1 MAKAGIGERLKKL
14 FTKSGKGEDFYEDFE
29 DMLIEGDIGA
39 AVAMEL
45 SDKLRE
51 RFGRKGPETRE
62 EVSAEL
68 KTVISGMIK
77 SADPVIDTGKTTI
90 LMILGVNGVGK
101 TTSIAKIAD
110 FYRREYGVN
119 PVLSAGDTFRAAAI
133 DQLKLHGERLGMRV
147 VHQQPGSDPGAVVY
161 DSIESAMAQG
171 SKMII
176 ADTAGRM
183 HNKANLVKELQKI
196 DKIIAAKAADA
207 DYRKI
212 LVIDATTGQNGF
224 RQAEMFHEAVGI
236 DQIVLSKYDSS
247 AKGGVAVSISAK
259 LGLPF
264 SFVGTGEKYSDLK
277 KFDSDEYIN
286 NLLDI

>member
-14 FTKSGKGEDFYEDFE
+14 FTKSGKGEGFYEDFE

>member
-1 MAKAGIGERLKKL
+1 MAKAGLGERLKKL
-14 FTKSGKGEDFYEDFE
+14 FNKSGKGEDFYEDFE

-39 AVAMEL
+39 SVAMEL

-51 RFGRKGPETRE
+51 RFGRKGPDNRD
-62 EVSAEL
+62 EVSSEL
-68 KTVISGMIK
+68 KTVISSMIK
-77 SADPVIDTGKTTI
+77 SADPAIDPGKTTI
-90 LMILGVNGVGK
+90 LMVLGVNGVGK

-110 FYRREYGVN
+110 FYRREYSIDA
-119 PVLSAGDTFRAAAI
+119 VLSAGDTFRAAAI
-133 DQLKLHGERLGMRV
+133 DQLKIHGERLGIRV
-147 VHQQPGSDPGAVVY
+147 VHQQPGSDPAAVIY
-161 DSIESAMAQG
+161 DSIESAGAQG
-171 SKMII
+171 SKLII

-196 DKIIAAKAADA
+196 DKIVSSKAADA

-224 RQAEMFHEAVGI
+224 RQAEMFNEAVGI
-236 DQIVLSKYDSS
+236 DQIILTKYDSS

-264 SFVGTGEKYSDLK
+264 SFIGTGEKYSDLK
-277 KFDSDEYIN
+277 RFSPDEYVD
-286 NLLDI
+286 NLLL